1 MDGVLED
8 VGAGLF
14 ESDPGSHLHSELPG
28 EGVPGFLDLWDP
40 VGVSANE
47 LFETLDVVVDVR
59 FFANANEDPC
69 PFDGLQP
76 IHHHKKCV
84 GVPVRLVLFDQGLG
98 LGVNG
103 EDGLV
108 LLVADAVV
116 DVASSCEVS
125 VL

>member
-1 MDGVLED
+1 MNGVLED

-14 ESDPGSHLHSELPG
+14 ECDPGSHLHSELPG
-28 EGVPGFLDLWDP
+28 EGVPGFFDLWDP

-47 LFETLDVVVDVR
+47 LFEPLNVVVDVR
-59 FFANANEDPC
+59 FFAYANEDPC

-76 IHHHKKCV
+76 IHHHEKCV
-84 GVPVRLVLFDQGLG
+84 WVPVRLVLFNQGLG
-98 LGVNG
+98 LGVDG

-116 DVASSCEVS
+116 DVACGREVS

>member
-14 ESDPGSHLHSELPG
+14 ESDPGSHLHGELPG
-28 EGVPGFLDLWDP
+28 EGVPGLLDLWDP
-40 VGVSANE
+40 VCVSADE
-47 LFETLDVVVDVR
+47 LFEALDVGVDVR
-59 FFANANEDPC
+59 FFADANEDPG

-76 IHHHKKCV
+76 IHHHKECV
-84 GVPVRLVLFDQGLG
+84 GVPVCLVLLDQGLG

-108 LLVADAVV
+108 LLVADTVV
-116 DVASSCEVS
+116 DVASGCKVS